1 MNQNNFLQRLDALAR
16 ERGMDKNR
24 IIEQLEKA
32 LIQAAQRRFDAEGDF
47 TLTIDRETGEIRAFE
62 DDKPVELEKLG
73 RIVANVTKQVFGQS
87 LKETERDQ
95 VFDEWTTREHSIV
108 SGTII
113 REEFGLFVVSLGR
126 AEAILPR
133 EEQIPGEIYRIGR
146 VIRAY
151 VLTVAKK
158 GARVRIVL
166 SRTHGNFVR
175 ELFKAEIPEVA
186 DGLIEIKGIVR
197 EPGRRTKIA
206 VQSNDPRIDPVG
218 SCVGMRGS
226 RVQAVVQELQ
236 GEKVDIIPWS
246 SDTANFIVNA
256 LAPAE
261 VSKVLMDEAKN
272 KTEVVVPDDQ
282 LSLAIGRRGQNVKLA
297 SQLTGWEIDIMTETE
312 ESERRQKETRERTEL
327 FKLALDVDDVIA
339 HLLVAEGYGSVEDV
353 SETAVED
360 LATVEGFDEEIA
372 TELQRRAREFIEKRD
387 AELASRLADLG
398 VSEEVQAVEGLNLAM
413 IVALGDKGVKTLDDL
428 ADLASDELRE
438 IVGESAMDNDTANA
452 IIMKAREH
460 WFADEAAP
468 AAEAAK
474 A

>member
-1 MNQNNFLQRLDALAR
+1 
-16 ERGMDKNR
+16 
-24 IIEQLEKA
+24 
-32 LIQAAQRRFDAEGDF
+32 
-47 TLTIDRETGEIRAFE
+47 
-62 DDKPVELEKLG
+62 
-73 RIVANVTKQVFGQS
+73 
-87 LKETERDQ
+87 
-95 VFDEWTTREHSIV
+95 
-108 SGTII
+108 
-113 REEFGLFVVSLGR
+113 
-126 AEAILPR
+126 
-133 EEQIPGEIYRIGR
+133 
-146 VIRAY
+146 
-151 VLTVAKK
+151 
-158 GARVRIVL
+158 
-166 SRTHGNFVR
+166 
-175 ELFKAEIPEVA
+175 
-186 DGLIEIKGIVR
+186 
-197 EPGRRTKIA
+197 
-206 VQSNDPRIDPVG
+206 
-218 SCVGMRGS
+218 S

-246 SDTANFIVNA
+246 QDTANFIVNA

-261 VSKVLMDEAKN
+261 VSKVLMDEEKN

-353 SETAVED
+353 SDTAVED

-387 AELASRLADLG
+387 AELASRLEALG
-398 VSEEVQAVEGLNLAM
+398 VSEEVRNAESLTLAM
-413 IVALGDKGVKTLDDL
+413 IVALGDAGVKTLDDL

>member
-1 MNQNNFLQRLDALAR
+1 MMNQNNFLQRLDALAR

-133 EEQIPGEIYRIGR
+133 EEQIPGEIYRIGS

-226 RVQAVVQELQ
+226 RISKVTDELG
-236 GEKVDIIPWS
+236 GEKIDIIPW
-246 SDTANFIVNA
+246 AEE
-256 LAPAE
+256 PAQYIE
-261 VSKVLMDEAKN
+261 NSLKPARVLRISYDQFRDRAR
-272 KTEVVVPDDQ
+272 VVVSQDMLP
-282 LSLAIGRRGQNVKLA
+282 LAIGKAGQNVRLA
-297 SQLTGWEIDIMTETE
+297 ARLTRYKIDVMSEENASAARARGSEALQQLIDEGLLDDFQREAFLDNHLDSLSVLAAQTADRIVEHLESAGIDLVKAESLIVRADALLTPEQREEKDEII
-312 ESERRQKETRERTEL
+312 RRRTE
-327 FKLALDVDDVIA
+327 AA
-339 HLLVAEGYGSVEDV
+339 
-353 SETAVED
+353 
-360 LATVEGFDEEIA
+360 
-372 TELQRRAREFIEKRD
+372 QRE
-387 AELASRLADLG
+387 
-398 VSEEVQAVEGLNLAM
+398 
-413 IVALGDKGVKTLDDL
+413 
-428 ADLASDELRE
+428 
-438 IVGESAMDNDTANA
+438 
-452 IIMKAREH
+452 
-460 WFADEAAP
+460 ADEAARVL
-468 AAEAAK
+468 AEAEAQADAEAA
-474 A
+474 AAGVNLEAGSGTTPAPGNPAAGGAA